1 MVVLAGNWW
10 AFVLRGIVA
19 ILFGLLTFL
28 MPRMALLTL
37 VYLFGFYAIVNGV
50 LDIVAAFRKI
60 GTTAP
65 GYTTPWWTL
74 MLEGIVSLIAGGAA
88 MVVPGLTAIAL
99 LYIIAAWA
107 VVTGALEISA
117 AIRLRRQI
125 TGEWFLALTGVLSIV
140 FGIAVL
146 LRPGLGA
153 LAVLLWIGAYAVLF
167 GVLLVALGLKLRSW
181 MRRVEHEHDIAGF
194 PPAPLAHG
202 H

>member
-1 MVVLAGNWW
+1 MFQLVGNWW
-10 AFVLRGIVA
+10 AFVVRGLVA

-37 VYLFGFYAIVNGV
+37 VYLFGFYAIIDGV
-50 LDIVAAFRKI
+50 FSIVAAFRRI
-60 GTTAP
+60 GATAP

-107 VVTGALEISA
+107 VVHGALEIAA

-125 TGEWFLALTGVLSIV
+125 TGEWVLALTGVLSIA
-140 FGIAVL
+140 FGILVL
-146 LRPGLGA
+146 LRPGAGA
-153 LAVLLWIGAYAVLF
+153 LALILWIGAYAVLF
-167 GVLLVALGLKLRSW
+167 GVLLVALGLKLRKR
-181 MRRVEHEHDIAGF
+181 MRAGAEEPHDMGGF
-194 PPAPLAHG
+194 PPGVVHG